1 MSANEPQ
8 HPNNRERDP
17 RDRPKD
23 KAWFGPKRV
32 GFGWRPQRWQ
42 GWLVIVLV
50 VAGMVV
56 FRLSVS
62 GHLFR

>member
-8 HPNNRERDP
+8 HPNSPERVP

-23 KAWFGPKRV
+23 KAWFGAKRV
-32 GFGWRPQRWQ
+32 GYGWRPQRWQ

-50 VAGMVV
+50 VAAVVV
-56 FRLSVS
+56 FRLSVG
-62 GHLFR
+62 GHLVR